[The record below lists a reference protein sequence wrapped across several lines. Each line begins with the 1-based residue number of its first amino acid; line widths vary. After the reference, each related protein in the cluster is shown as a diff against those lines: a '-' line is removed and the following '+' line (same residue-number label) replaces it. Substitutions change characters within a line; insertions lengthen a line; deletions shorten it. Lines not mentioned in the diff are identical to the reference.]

1 MPRKI
6 KARDGDTLCGIAIRC
21 GFPECGPLRALKE
34 NDALKSR
41 PLAAGDLVLVPDKKP
56 KKEKAPTGKSTKL
69 VAKGG
74 IEPRIRFVHGSKKLP
89 YKKDPTVETLNAS
102 NYVTNKAGADMS
114 AAFPDAFGF
123 QQPGHDDP
131 DTFKIELE
139 ASGAGASPKV
149 LLEALR
155 PVYAKDGKIEKHEL
169 FPAGAERDARKL
181 EVEMKRAGSQKCVY
195 RSRYLRVVTDD
206 VDKGVAGVQGLLVTD
221 MADGANGDADRVEIL
236 DQRVRASFPVP
247 ACKAPAPDTC
257 TLRVEAPLAEGKR
270 RIRLCVHVFRKTPG
284 GAAVDGLTE
293 KMVRRRIFKWF
304 RRAYAQAGFA
314 PKLVAPGIEFIDP
327 PAANMIVIGQD
338 NGLSAAG
345 VDASGKP
352 STLTFRLGKPPAG
365 GPLAALKKL
374 ADPTVKVTLTPGL
387 SPSAVG
393 AAIVGALPKGYKG
406 VVATNARG
414 FTAPDA
420 SCDVLVTKDDGTR
433 VMIRGEGTTDT
444 RLTVEV
450 ARVDLANVNEADAAG
465 HMLPSTV
472 DFRRVIRSADGADDR
487 LDYFIVERFTNT
499 GLRGRA
505 FVPATDV
512 GALFRPPAP
521 LRWAVIMACIS
532 SSGKVMDDGDT
543 LPFTFPH
550 ESGHVLNDAFHTAGA
565 NATTEMMRSGTSP
578 ANAVD
583 GSKRI
588 CDTVHVQYGMFDPAQ
603 PTPGA
608 AINSAISAVTRMR
621 TRGAPVMEDW

>member
-21 GFPECGPLRALKE
+21 GFVSCDPLRKLKE
-34 NDALKSR
+34 NDALKKR
-41 PLAAGDLVLVPDKKP
+41 ALVAGDVVTVPDKK
-56 KKEKAPTGKSTKL
+56 KKDEKAPTGKTTKL
-69 VAKGG
+69 SAKGG
-74 IEPRIRFVHGSKKLP
+74 LEPRIRFVHGSKKLP
-89 YKKDPTVETLNAS
+89 YAKDPTLESLDIS
-102 NYVTNKAGADMS
+102 NYVTDKGGADMS
-114 AAFPDAFGF
+114 GAFPNGYGF
-123 QQPGHDDP
+123 AQPGHDDP
-131 DTFKIELE
+131 DTFKVEVV

-155 PVYAKDGKIEKHEL
+155 PVYAKDGKVEKHEQ
-169 FPAGAERDARKL
+169 FPAGAERDARKVDL
-181 EVEMKRAGSQKCVY
+181 ELKRMAGHTTVY
-195 RSRYLRVVTDD
+195 RSRYLRLVTDD
-206 VDKGVAGVQGLLVTD
+206 VDEAKAADQGLLVTD
-221 MADGANGDADRVEIL
+221 MADGANGDLDKVEIL
-236 DQRVRASFPVP
+236 DQHVRASMPVP
-247 ACKAPAPDTC
+247 ACKAPEAERC
-257 TLRVEAPLAEGKR
+257 TLRAELPIAKGKK

-293 KMVRRRIFKWF
+293 KMARRRVFKWF

-314 PKLVAPGIEFIDP
+314 PKLVDPFVEFIDP

-345 VDASGKP
+345 VDGSGNP
-352 STLTFRLGKPPAG
+352 STLSFRLGAPPKG
-365 GPLAALKKL
+365 ILDPFRRLG
-374 ADPTVKVTLTPGL
+374 DPTVKVTLAAGL

-406 VVATNARG
+406 VLATNARG

-420 SCDVLVTKDDGTR
+420 SCDVLVTKDDGSR
-433 VMIRGEGTTDT
+433 VVIRGEGTTDT

-450 ARVDLANVNEADAAG
+450 ARVDLARVNDVDGAG
-465 HMLPSTV
+465 HMIPSTV
-472 DFRRVIRSADGADDR
+472 DFRRVIRSAEGKDDR
-487 LDYFIVERFTNT
+487 LDYFIIEKFAND

-505 FVPATDV
+505 FVPATDLS
-512 GALFRPPAP
+512 ALLRPPAP
-521 LRWAVIMACIS
+521 LRWAVIMACQS
-532 SSGKVMDDGDT
+532 SSGKVMDGGDA

-550 ESGHVLNDAFHTAGA
+550 EAGHVLNDAFHTAGA
-565 NATTEMMRSGTSP
+565 NASTEMMRSGTSP

-583 GSKRI
+583 ASKRI

-608 AINSAISAVTRMR
+608 AINSAISAVQRMR
-621 TRGAPVMEDW
+621 ARGAPVMEDW